1 MYSTYKNPPY
11 QRYQPSRYS
20 PRRGLGVVAGEYN
33 TMVNNTSMENFPYV
47 VHSSNPPRSRDSE
60 ASVDCYQQL
69 QDYGRVN
76 PFLLDN
82 ERFFG
87 RPFYASGLE
96 ERYPLAGQT
105 CEGLENASSLEN
117 SVNASRKSEN
127 AFDSSRKSYFSATNF
142 SEFVPGEVY
151 TEFDKLGERRVG
163 QSTAMRPTN
172 GSIDSRASRNSVG
185 SVESIESKNSKGSKA
200 SKGSKGSKGS
210 KESKVSKESKES
222 KAPKG
227 SKESK
232 VSKESKES
240 KAPKASKG
248 FGSTSGSMGP
258 SGLNG
263 SLADSL
269 NDPLPSTAPVV
280 PTGSSGTNASRKNS
294 MEMAREPAEPA
305 MSYDRKESSHLNSA
319 GKWV

>member
-1 MYSTYKNPPY
+1 MYSTYKNSPY
-11 QRYQPSRYS
+11 QRYQPPLYS
-20 PRRGLGVVAGEYN
+20 PSRGLGVVAGEYN
-33 TMVNNTSMENFPYV
+33 TMVNNTPMENFPYV
-47 VHSSNPPRSRDSE
+47 VHSSNPPRSRDSG

-69 QDYGRVN
+69 QDNWRVN
-76 PFLLDN
+76 PFYLDN

-87 RPFYASGLE
+87 RPSYASGLE
-96 ERYPLAGQT
+96 ERFPLSGQS

-142 SEFVPGEVY
+142 SEFVPGEVH

-200 SKGSKGSKGS
+200 SKGSKES
-210 KESKVSKESKES
+210 KESKVSKAS
-222 KAPKG
+222 KA
-227 SKESK
+227 
-232 VSKESKES
+232 SKESKES

-263 SLADSL
+263 SLAGSL
-269 NDPLPSTAPVV
+269 NGPLLSTAPVV

-294 MEMAREPAEPA
+294 VEIAREPAEPA

>member
-1 MYSTYKNPPY
+1 MDY
-11 QRYQPSRYS
+11 
-20 PRRGLGVVAGEYN
+20 
-33 TMVNNTSMENFPYV
+33 
-47 VHSSNPPRSRDSE
+47 
-60 ASVDCYQQL
+60 YQQL
-69 QDYGRVN
+69 QDNWRVN
-76 PFLLDN
+76 PFYLDN

-87 RPFYASGLE
+87 RPSYASGLE
-96 ERYPLAGQT
+96 ERFPLSGQS

-142 SEFVPGEVY
+142 SEFVPGEVH

-200 SKGSKGSKGS
+200 SKGSKES
-210 KESKVSKESKES
+210 KESKVSKAS
-222 KAPKG
+222 KA
-227 SKESK
+227 
-232 VSKESKES
+232 SKESKES

-263 SLADSL
+263 SLAGSL
-269 NDPLPSTAPVV
+269 NGPLLSTAPVV

-294 MEMAREPAEPA
+294 VEIAREPAEPA